1 MTIEPR
7 PDGRSVAPA
16 EPPKWEPLA
25 PQQVAELL
33 RGLEVPW
40 WIAGG
45 WALDLFAGRQTRAH
59 ADIEVSVFRADEAK
73 LRRQLSGWE
82 FFVADAGALT
92 PLPDDE
98 ALPAAAHEMWARERG
113 HDAWQLEILV
123 EEREG
128 DRWVYRR
135 NPRIGVHV
143 RDLGRFSNDGIPYIR
158 PDVQLLYKSASSRGV
173 DESDLITLLPR
184 LDAYQRATLSAWIS
198 ASDPT
203 HRWLARLKF

>member
-1 MTIEPR
+1 MTGDPQAVPAT
-7 PDGRSVAPA
+7 PDL
-16 EPPKWEPLA
+16 PKWEPLTT
-25 PQQVAELL
+25 QQVAELL
-33 RGLEVPW
+33 RGVDFPW

-59 ADIEVSVFRADEAK
+59 NDIEIAVFRADVEKIRAR
-73 LRRQLSGWE
+73 LAGWE
-82 FFVADAGALT
+82 LSVAENGTFTAWTAGA
-92 PLPDDE
+92 PLP
-98 ALPAAAHEMWARERG
+98 ASAHELWCRERG

-135 NPRIGVHV
+135 DHRIGVHV

-158 PDVQLLYKSASSRGV
+158 ADVQLLYKSKHSRGV
-173 DESDLITLLPR
+173 DESDLIAALPR
-184 LDAYQRATLSAWIS
+184 LDAYQRATLSAWIG